1 MKKIRMD
8 VDALMVQSFETHA
21 PSGAGTVI
29 AAEDS
34 TTTVAPTQ
42 PNCSEI
48 DGCPSAFTC
57 GELRDL

>member
-1 MKKIRMD
+1 VKKIRMD
-8 VDALMVQSFETHA
+8 IDVLLVQSFETHA

-34 TTTVAPTQ
+34 TTVAPTQ

-57 GELRDL
+57 GELGDL